1 VKFAGHE
8 AVREQAAQPQAH
20 GFDQEPAQ
28 QPFAAAGENQDIHLQ
43 PPVRARLSHH
53 QHVTFG
59 PAELPGHEHVRAAPI
74 GDGHVHDVAGN
85 LPQQSIVNR
94 VPGNQGTEAR
104 AAGTGMR
111 TIDPWFAVQLAMMYP
126 PPMLGIKTVGAE
138 EIPGTFAHEA
148 ERTGSGKILRRGV
161 RKKRQLKERHLTM
174 KNEDVTMTN
183 RQGIILLSGEGGN
196 VLLSRNVQA
205 FALNSVLPVVIRALD
220 GLADHSA
227 FAQVCPH
234 VRTTGIEEG
243 DLSSLRPKRDELP
256 APNLFGHRSPAK
268 VLDRA

>member
-1 VKFAGHE
+1 
-8 AVREQAAQPQAH
+8 
-20 GFDQEPAQ
+20 
-28 QPFAAAGENQDIHLQ
+28 
-43 PPVRARLSHH
+43 
-53 QHVTFG
+53 
-59 PAELPGHEHVRAAPI
+59 
-74 GDGHVHDVAGN
+74 
-85 LPQQSIVNR
+85 
-94 VPGNQGTEAR
+94 
-104 AAGTGMR
+104 
-111 TIDPWFAVQLAMMYP
+111 
-126 PPMLGIKTVGAE
+126 
-138 EIPGTFAHEA
+138 TFAHEA

-183 RQGIILLSGEGGN
+183 RQGIILLSGGGGN

-220 GLADHSA
+220 GLADHPA
-227 FAQVCPH
+227 FGQVCPH

-256 APNLFGHRSPAK
+256 VPNLFGHRSPAK